1 MIVQTDANDC
11 ANIFKILHKHD
22 VFCVYE
28 YRNLIG
34 LDCVNDCANV
44 CANIGAW
51 LHKFKHTFALSNHLL
66 WA

>member
-44 CANIGAW
+44 CANIGA
-51 LHKFKHTFALSNHLL
+51 
-66 WA
+66 